1 MEFKNIIYE
10 KSDAVVTITI
20 NRPDKRNAL
29 NIETRRELKEALSLI
44 RSDGDVKLAVITGA
58 GDAAFI
64 AGADLNDLKDMAP
77 LEAEKYLNQ
86 YGQRLYTEIE
96 ELEVPVIAMINGF
109 CLGGGCELAMACDI
123 RIAAEN
129 AKFGQP
135 EIVVGIIPGGGAT
148 QRLPR
153 LVGYGKAKELIFTG
167 DIIDAR
173 EAERIGLV
181 DKVVPQGELKKTVD
195 ELVRKL
201 LGRSQVSLRAAK
213 KAINRSMRSG
223 LDEGLAYEAQ
233 TFCVLFSSEDSKEG
247 IAAFLEKRKPS
258 FKGK

>member
-1 MEFKNIIYE
+1 MDFKNIIYE
-10 KSDAVVTITI
+10 MTDGVATITI

-29 NIETRRELKEALSLI
+29 NLETRRELKEALRLI
-44 RSDGDVKLAVITGA
+44 RGDDNVKIVVITGA
-58 GDAAFI
+58 GDVAFI

-77 LEAEKYLNQ
+77 LEIEKYLNQ
-86 YGQRLYTEIE
+86 YGQRIYNEIAE
-96 ELEVPVIAMINGF
+96 IEVPVIAMINGF
-109 CLGGGCELAMACDI
+109 CLGGGCEVAIACDI
-123 RIAAEN
+123 RIASEN

-135 EIVVGIIPGGGAT
+135 EVVVGLIPGGGGT

-153 LVGYGKAKELIFTG
+153 LIGYGKAKELILTG

-181 DKVVPQGELKKTVD
+181 NKVVAQGELKKTVD
-195 ELVRKL
+195 EMVGKL
-201 LGRSQVSLRAAK
+201 LGRSQVVLKAAK
-213 KAINRSMRSG
+213 KAINHSMQSG

-233 TFCVLFSSEDSKEG
+233 VFCLGFSSEDCREG

-258 FKGK
+258 YKGK